1 MLDGLWRLILQ
12 QKHEQKQSSDQG
24 RSRVYRAYKGSGGGE
39 RRCEEAEAPFQSP
52 CTDSD
57 RIWKAVTDTARG
69 L

>member
-12 QKHEQKQSSDQG
+12 RKHEQKQSSDQG
-24 RSRVYRAYKGSGGGE
+24 RSRVYRAYKGGGE
-39 RRCEEAEAPFQSP
+39 GRCEEVEAPLQSP

-57 RIWKAVTDTARG
+57 RIWKALTDTARS